1 MNGLRL
7 AYHLTKGILKINRLD
22 STTPIVLNS
31 TKDKTGLRRTQ
42 SPFSVS
48 GFLFHST
55 EQQESSGDR
64 QARRHRLKVKTT
76 WKPWQKLKKGQ
87 RVTEWLPCPWWTG
100 EERKCPSR
108 VPNRTHT
115 WSRFTPSA
123 PELPFSH
130 FPPAASQWF
139 GGIVSFLTFWQL
151 HMERRTVFSFRIT
164 SEKFLWF
171 Y

>member
-108 VPNRTHT
+108 VPTGHT
-115 WSRFTPSA
+115 PGVASPPQPLNFPSHTSHQPLPSGLVA
-123 PELPFSH
+123 SSPFSLSDNSTWNVGPY
-130 FPPAASQWF
+130 FP
-139 GGIVSFLTFWQL
+139 L
-151 HMERRTVFSFRIT
+151 E
-164 SEKFLWF
+164 
-171 Y
+171 